1 MGDSKN
7 FGTRVTA
14 LRNER
19 KLTREELAKMA
30 DISPSALKLYEYGD
44 RYPTVTIA
52 ERIANALG
60 VTVAALT
67 GEEGE
72 IIERAREM
80 YGSKGV
86 REINDLIEEV
96 SGLFAGGELPEE
108 DKDNMMKAFTEIY
121 FLSKEKNR
129 RFVPKKYRKDE
140 EKD

>member
-1 MGDSKN
+1 
-7 FGTRVTA
+7 
-14 LRNER
+14 
-19 KLTREELAKMA
+19 
-30 DISPSALKLYEYGD
+30 
-44 RYPTVTIA
+44 
-52 ERIANALG
+52 
-60 VTVAALT
+60 
-67 GEEGE
+67 
-72 IIERAREM
+72 M

-140 EKD
+140 KKD